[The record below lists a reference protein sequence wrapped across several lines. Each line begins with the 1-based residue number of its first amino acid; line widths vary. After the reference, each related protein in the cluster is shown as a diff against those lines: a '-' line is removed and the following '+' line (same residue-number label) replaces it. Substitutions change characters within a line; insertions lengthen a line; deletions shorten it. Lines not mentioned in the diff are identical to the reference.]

1 MTQKNKKVIIKM
13 ADKTIGRK
21 IVYYTE
27 SNEIEIMT
35 DTKYE
40 MLFKNLNEFVDMI
53 KTSPRLV
60 AVLKEKLEVI

>member
-1 MTQKNKKVIIKM
+1 M

-27 SNEIEIMT
+27 SNEIEIMSGHDIGCDMYFET
-35 DTKYE
+35 LD
-40 MLFKNLNEFVDMI
+40 EFVDMI

-60 AVLKEKLEVI
+60 EALKEKLEVI

>member
-1 MTQKNKKVIIKM
+1 M

-21 IVYYTE
+21 IVYYTD

-35 DTKYE
+35 ESLGDTKFE
-40 MLFKNLNEFVDMI
+40 MYFENLNEFVDLI

-60 AVLKEKLEVI
+60 EALKEKLDI